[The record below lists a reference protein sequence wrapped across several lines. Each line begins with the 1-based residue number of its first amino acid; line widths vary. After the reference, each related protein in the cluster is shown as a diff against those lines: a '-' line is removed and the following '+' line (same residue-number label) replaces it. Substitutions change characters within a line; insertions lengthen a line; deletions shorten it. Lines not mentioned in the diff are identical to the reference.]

1 MVTNDKINV
10 LLSEEEIDKK
20 VCEIANRINNDFD
33 GERVIVIGVLKGSFM
48 FLSDLVKKIK
58 LQTEV
63 YFLEA
68 SSYGVGTQTTGVVK
82 ISKDV
87 DRDLTNEN
95 VVIVEDI
102 IDTGITMDKV
112 MEILR
117 ARGAKTVKLC
127 ACLSK
132 PSRRKVDVKIDYLGF
147 EIPDE
152 FVVGYG
158 LDVAEQYRNLP
169 YIGVVKTTD

>member
-10 LLSEEEIDKK
+10 LLSAEEIDKK
-20 VCEIANRINNDFD
+20 VCEIANRINNDFA
-33 GERVIVIGVLKGSFM
+33 GERVIIIGVLKGAFM
-48 FLSDLVKKIK
+48 FLSDLVKKIN

-68 SSYGVGTQTTGVVK
+68 SSYGAGTETTGVVK

-87 DRDLTNEN
+87 DRDLKNEN
-95 VVIVEDI
+95 VIIVEDI

-112 MEILR
+112 IEILR
-117 ARGAKTVKLC
+117 ARGAKTVSLC

-132 PSRRKVDVKIDYLGF
+132 PSRRKVDVKINYLGF

-169 YIGVVKTTD
+169 YIGVVKTTE

>member
-1 MVTNDKINV
+1 MVTKDKIKV
-10 LLSEEEIDKK
+10 LLSAEEIDKK
-20 VCEIANRINNDFD
+20 VEELAERINYDFA
-33 GERVIVIGVLKGSFM
+33 GERVIIIGVLKGSFM
-48 FLSDLVKKIK
+48 FMSDLVKKIN
-58 LQTEV
+58 LQTEI

-68 SSYGVGTQTTGVVK
+68 SSYGAGTQTTGVVK

-87 DRDLTNEN
+87 DRDLAGEN
-95 VVIVEDI
+95 VIIVEDI

-117 ARGAKTVKLC
+117 ARGAKTVRRC

-132 PSRRKVDVKIDYLGF
+132 PERRKVDIDIDYLGF

-158 LDVAEQYRNLP
+158 LDVAEKYRNLP
-169 YIGVVKTTD
+169 YIGVVEISD